1 MNRIGESV
9 EIDSD
14 ALRASLVVST
24 KENLRQLDLNAARRQ
39 LWLVSRTWQRL
50 IKLWPLGA
58 EDVVVKHIESAKF
71 SDSTRKSLP
80 SEWNLK
86 DKEDSSDDE
95 IRALFDALAAK
106 RHRDIDK
113 EEDDDNN
120 EKEETTRKDLV
131 KREDL
136 KQALTKREE
145 SHLMSRAD
153 IEDVIKTQCVGDEL
167 SLEKF
172 THFMNEWKSRVSN
185 RKRQNA
191 LKQLRRTSISSA
203 SSSSEVTL
211 SSIPSSNTT
220 DIIPDY
226 HYDDYDVHCCCCK
239 T

>member
-1 MNRIGESV
+1 PNEIQTLNRIGESV

-14 ALRASLVVST
+14 ALRASLVAIST

-39 LWLVSRTWQRL
+39 LWLVSRTWQHKL

-58 EDVVVKHIESAKF
+58 EDVVIKTHPKSVKNSSSETF
-71 SDSTRKSLP
+71 TRKSLP

-86 DKEDSSDDE
+86 DKENTDE

-106 RHRDIDK
+106 RHSDNDK
-113 EEDDDNN
+113 EEDDNDK
-120 EKEETTRKDLV
+120 EEEETTRKDLV

-136 KQALTKREE
+136 KQALTKLEE

-172 THFMNEWKSRVSN
+172 THFMNEWKS
-185 RKRQNA
+185 
-191 LKQLRRTSISSA
+191 
-203 SSSSEVTL
+203 
-211 SSIPSSNTT
+211 
-220 DIIPDY
+220 
-226 HYDDYDVHCCCCK
+226 
-239 T
+239 

>member
-1 MNRIGESV
+1 MHHLLQYRP
-9 EIDSD
+9 
-14 ALRASLVVST
+14 
-24 KENLRQLDLNAARRQ
+24 KNLRQLDLNAARRQ
-39 LWLVSRTWQRL
+39 LWLVSRKWQHKL

-58 EDVVVKHIESAKF
+58 EDVVVKTHPKSVKNSSEV
-71 SDSTRKSLP
+71 STRKSLP

-106 RHRDIDK
+106 RYRDIDK

-136 KQALTKREE
+136 KQALTKLEE

-191 LKQLRRTSISSA
+191 LKQLRRTSVSSSSISSA
-203 SSSSEVTL
+203 SSE
-211 SSIPSSNTT
+211 
-220 DIIPDY
+220 
-226 HYDDYDVHCCCCK
+226 
-239 T
+239 